1 LSSWARQFELSLR
14 AVGGVVSPAALWAAR
29 CGHVALLLLVRCGSD
44 ECGSGVGRVRYV
56 GLMTTSGEMTLTV
69 PTVTVVLYLGPPRH
83 YVARLGVTGWSE
95 AWGWSEAE
103 ALTNLARLLIA
114 DSAEHLPPSLVGRLA
129 GVIAWLQSGYDLPI
143 LEPWRLPRAH
153 PQGAGP

>member
-1 LSSWARQFELSLR
+1 M
-14 AVGGVVSPAALWAAR
+14 
-29 CGHVALLLLVRCGSD
+29 LLLVRCGSD
-44 ECGSGVGRVRYV
+44 ECGGGVGSVRYV
-56 GLMTTSGEMTLTV
+56 GLMTTIGEMTRTA
-69 PTVTVVLYLGPPRH
+69 PTVTVVLYRGPPRH

-103 ALTNLARLLIA
+103 ALTNLAHLLIA

-143 LEPWRLPRAH
+143 LEPWCLPRAQ
-153 PQGAGP
+153 PQGADP